1 MHAIFPGTFDPL
13 TRGHLD
19 LITRAAKLFSHL
31 LVAVNAGE
39 SSAKKRLFSTDERVA
54 LLKAELQHLPNVEV
68 CSFSGLLVDFAK
80 AKHIMTVVRGVRN
93 SVDCEYE
100 MQLAH
105 MNGQLQPNLEAVFLA
120 TKAEYSFVRASWV
133 REIAAFGGDVS
144 AFVTPRVAEALKLK
158 LDPRPS
164 VEDDK
169 E

>member
-1 MHAIFPGTFDPL
+1 VHAIFPGTFDPL

-39 SSAKKRLFSTDERVA
+39 SSAKKRFFSTEERLA

-68 CSFSGLLVDFAK
+68 CVFSGLLVDFAK
-80 AKHIMTVVRGVRN
+80 AKNSMTVIRGVRN

-105 MNGQLQPNLEAVFLA
+105 MNGQLQPNLEVVFLA

-144 AFVTPRVAEALKLK
+144 AFVTPRVVEALAKKLR
-158 LDPRPS
+158 DC
-164 VEDDK
+164 V
-169 E
+169 